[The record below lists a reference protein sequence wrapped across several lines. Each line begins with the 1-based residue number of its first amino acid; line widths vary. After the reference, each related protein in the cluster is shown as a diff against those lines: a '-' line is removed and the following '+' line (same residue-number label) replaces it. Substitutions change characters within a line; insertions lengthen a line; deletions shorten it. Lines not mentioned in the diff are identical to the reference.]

1 MCDLRLPCGVID
13 STRVKG
19 KAREKDGTWRC
30 DGGAKAL
37 GVFWG
42 GFFGNVIAHPPL
54 KILKG
59 SRLVARLWAA
69 LLSLVPCSLTLIIV
83 L

>member
-19 KAREKDGTWRC
+19 KAKEKDGTWRC

-37 GVFWG
+37 GVF
-42 GFFGNVIAHPPL
+42 FAFLAMSSLTPPF

-69 LLSLVPCSLTLIIV
+69 LLSLVPLA
-83 L
+83 